1 MRNLINYITK
11 YRIWADALIVVV
23 LLLGILSAFQIKKR
37 YFPAIDPNLISISV
51 TYPGASPEELEEGV
65 VLKIEEALE
74 GVNGIQEITSTSS
87 ENLGRVSVEVKQGYN
102 TDLVLQDVKNAVDQI
117 NSFPISAEK
126 PTIFNSRRRSS
137 AMTIVLVGETD
148 LYALKRYAEGVRE
161 DLLASSVISL
171 VEISGFP
178 DREISIE
185 VKEETLRRYGLT
197 FDQVASAVRLN
208 NRDISSGSIKSQS
221 EEILIR
227 AKSLRYDVDGIGDII
242 VRTND
247 DGSILRLRD
256 LAESEIRFS
265 DTPNKTTFNGKNAVS
280 ISINTLEEEDII
292 NAANYVK
299 AYVESFNEAN
309 DLVEIVI
316 ENDQAVYLKQR
327 LQILI
332 DNGLMGLILVLILLG
347 IFLNLKLSIW
357 VAFGIPFSFLGMVFI
372 ANILGVTINI
382 MSLFGMILVIGILV
396 DDGII
401 VAENIYANFEK
412 GKSVLRS
419 CIDGTLEVLPSVFTG
434 VTTTMVAFSIL
445 AFVEGRFGEIVKEM
459 AIVVI
464 LCLAFSLI
472 ECVFILPPHL
482 AHSGAL
488 KKVKKGGFRSRMERG
503 LAYVKDRLYGP
514 LIAWVIRYRYITLA
528 LALAFTMVSA
538 GLLSGGYVRFSFF
551 PFIDSDEMTMAL
563 VLKPGTREQST
574 EKILQQIE
582 QKIHQVN
589 EELKAERFDNKDIIT
604 NIRIDLGKATN
615 GRSSLATGSHAGQIK
630 MQLLPG
636 EIRNIPSFVLGNKIR
651 KAVGFIPEAEQFTVG
666 GNRFFGSPISIS
678 LKSRNLDEIDAATE
692 FVKAELNTYADLKE
706 ITDTN
711 IPGRREVNIKLKPKA
726 YLLGLTQNEIT
737 RQIRQGFFGEE
748 VQRLQI
754 GKDEVRVWL
763 RYPAADRMS
772 LGGMENIMIKMN
784 DGREFPMRELV
795 DYDIQRGIVSIQ
807 HLNGAREIRVD
818 AELAEKNMPSEGILA
833 KISSELIPELQTQYP
848 GVRVSLEGQQ
858 RRGNEISSSLAQLI
872 PAALLG
878 IFLIISLA
886 FRSFTQSIL
895 ILLMMPLGFVG
906 ALAGHYLLGATLS
919 IFSVY
924 GMIAL
929 AGVIVNDAV
938 VFADK
943 FNRLLRSGHTVVSA
957 TFYSG
962 KSRFRPIV
970 LTSLTTIIGL
980 YPLILAKSRQA
991 QFLVPMAISVAYGVL
1006 LGTFFILTVFPA
1018 LLVVTNDIRMLLR
1031 WGWRGLWDGVLDKPD
1046 RRSVEPTIQE
1056 RIEVEKIGEDD

>member
-1 MRNLINYITK
+1 MRKLIHYITR
-11 YRIWADALIVVV
+11 YRIWADALIVII
-23 LLLGILSAFQIKKR
+23 LLLGIISAFQIKKR
-37 YFPAIDPNLISISV
+37 YFPSIEPNRITVSV

-65 VLKIEEALE
+65 VLRIEEALE
-74 GVNGIQEITSTSS
+74 TVNGIQELTSTSS
-87 ENLGRVSVEVKQGYN
+87 ENLGTVSIEVKQGYD

-117 NSFPISAEK
+117 NSFPANAEK
-126 PTIFNSRRRSS
+126 PVIFYFRRRSG
-137 AMTIVLVGETD
+137 AITVVLVGETD
-148 LYALKRYAEGVRE
+148 LYTLKRYAEGVRE
-161 DLLASSVISL
+161 DLLASNVISL
-171 VEISGFP
+171 VDISGFP
-178 DREISIE
+178 EREISIE

-197 FDQVASAVRLN
+197 FDQVATAIRLN

-227 AKSLRYDVDGIGDII
+227 ARSLRYDVDGIGEII
-242 VRTND
+242 IRTND

-256 LAESEIRFS
+256 LADSEIRFS
-265 DTPNKTTFNGKNAVS
+265 DTPNKTTFNGQNAVS

-292 NAANYVK
+292 EAANYVR
-299 AYVESFNEAN
+299 AYTETFNEAN
-309 DLVEIVI
+309 ELVKIIV

-332 DNGLMGLILVLILLG
+332 DNGLMGLALVLVLLG
-347 IFLNLKLSIW
+347 IFLNLRLSIW
-357 VAFGIPFSFLGMVFI
+357 VAFGIPFSFLGMVFV
-372 ANILGVTINI
+372 ANLMGVTINV

-401 VAENIYANFEK
+401 VGENIYANFEK
-412 GKSVLRS
+412 GKSILRS

-464 LCLAFSLI
+464 LCLCFSLI
-472 ECVFILPPHL
+472 ECVAILPPHL

-488 KKVKKGGFRSRMERG
+488 REIKKGGFRSKMEKG
-503 LAYVKDRLYGP
+503 LSYVRDRLYGRV
-514 LIAWVIRYRYITLA
+514 IAWVVRYRYATLA
-528 LALAFTMVSA
+528 LAIASTMTCA
-538 GLLSGGYVRFSFF
+538 GLMMGGYVRFSFF
-551 PFIDSDEMTMAL
+551 PFIDSDEMTLSL
-563 VLKPGTREQST
+563 VLKPGTREQIT
-574 EKILQQIE
+574 EKVLANIEDKILE
-582 QKIHQVN
+582 VN
-589 EELKAERFDNKDIIT
+589 ETLKAERSDDKDIIR
-604 NIRIDLGKATN
+604 NIRVDLGTS
-615 GRSSLATGSHAGQIK
+615 GTESGSHTGQVK

-636 EIRNIPSFVLGNKIR
+636 EERNLATFVLGNKIR
-651 KAVGFIPEAEQFTVG
+651 QAVGVIPEAEQFTIG
-666 GNRFFGSPISIS
+666 GNRWWGKPISLS
-678 LKSRNLDEIDAATE
+678 LKSSNLDEIDAAKE
-692 FVKAELNTYADLKE
+692 FVKAELNTYSDLKE

-711 IPGRREVNIKLKPKA
+711 IPGRREVNMKLKPQA

-763 RYPAADRMS
+763 RYPPEDRTS
-772 LGGMENIMIKMN
+772 LGGMENIMIKMP
-784 DGREFPMRELV
+784 DQREFPLKDLV
-795 DYDIQRGIVSIQ
+795 DYQVERGIVSIK
-807 HLNGAREIRVD
+807 HLDGAREIRVE
-818 AELAEKNMPSEGILA
+818 AELQQRDMPSEGILQ
-833 KISSELIPELQTQYP
+833 KIQTDLIPRLRSQYP

-858 RRGNEISSSLAQLI
+858 KRGSEIYTSLAQLI
-872 PAALLG
+872 PLAMIG

-906 ALAGHYLLGATLS
+906 AVAGHFWLGATMS

-924 GMIAL
+924 GIIAL

-943 FNRLLRSGHTVVSA
+943 FNRLLKAGHTVVSA

-970 LTSLTTIIGL
+970 LTSLTTVIGL

-1018 LLVVTNDIRMLLR
+1018 LLVVTNDLRMLFK
-1031 WGWRGLWDGVLDKPD
+1031 WGWRGLWDGITDQPD
-1046 RRSVEPTIQE
+1046 RREVEPSISEQK
-1056 RIEVEKIGEDD
+1056 EVEKIGDDA